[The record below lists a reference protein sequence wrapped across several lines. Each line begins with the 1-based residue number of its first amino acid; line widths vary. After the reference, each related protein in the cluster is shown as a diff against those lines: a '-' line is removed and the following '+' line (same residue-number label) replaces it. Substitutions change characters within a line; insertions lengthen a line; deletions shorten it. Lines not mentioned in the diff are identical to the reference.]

1 MKLIKVKLKDFKGE
15 DIEATAVVNQAEAGA
30 LASKQNNEEAAKQNI
45 KDSKIEEVADKL
57 VKETK
62 EQGPKETE
70 IINLKP
76 YTESVNVKTRKEL
89 ASLITEA
96 KKSNKKFK
104 VSRSLE
110 EGFRYL
116 FEAYEDEFEEDE
128 ELQNA
133 VECVFV
139 RGNRDAY
146 GPDQIED
153 NTITVGELI
162 EILDQYDE
170 NLKVFLRN
178 DNGYTFGSISN
189 DSISLGEYNSNG
201 ESALKENYDRKEENK
216 DKEILNESEVE
227 NDSEIYVYQFPELT
241 QSDSNY
247 LSNYNLEIIKEDGP
261 NGDMMVK
268 GTLKDLRDYCEDI
281 LAYEMHPDFLCKFD
295 EFADA
300 WILNDGAIS
309 FEDWEESANENLD
322 ESKIL
327 KEEDEEDFQFD
338 DEEEIPEDNEK
349 EVEVE
354 TETDPNEEEIDV
366 ETIDNYEP
374 KAEESKNTFKSIKD
388 AGEGAMFAFKTTLED
403 LYDLKVKVNQLEQLL
418 TKDAQW
424 LLDMLGIDKNQN
436 TEEVTKETS
445 EEEIETEK
453 EPEIENNANLEVK
466 DDLDVDPIEVT
477 EDDTIDFVK

>member
-15 DIEATAVVNQAEAGA
+15 DIEATAVVDQAEAGA

-45 KDSKIEEVADKL
+45 KDSKIEEVANEL

-76 YTESVNVKTRKEL
+76 YTESVNVKTRREL

-116 FEAYEDEFEEDE
+116 FEAYEDEVEEDE

-139 RGNRDAY
+139 RGARDAY

-153 NTITVGELI
+153 TTVTVGELI

-201 ESALKENYDRKEENK
+201 ESTLKENYNKKEENE
-216 DKEILNESEVE
+216 DKEILNESEIE

-261 NGDMMVK
+261 NGDMIVK

-300 WILNDGAIS
+300 WVLNNGVVS

-338 DEEEIPEDNEK
+338 DGEEIPEDDEK
-349 EVEVE
+349 EAEVE

-424 LLDMLGIDKNQN
+424 LLDMLGIDKNQG

-453 EPEIENNANLEVK
+453 ESEIENNANLEVK

>member
-15 DIEATAVVNQAEAGA
+15 DIETTAVVDQAEAGA

-45 KDSKIEEVADKL
+45 KDSKIAKVADEL

-62 EQGPKETE
+62 KQGPKETK
-70 IINLKP
+70 IIDLKP

-89 ASLITEA
+89 TSLITEA

-104 VSRSLE
+104 ISRSLE

-116 FEAYEDEFEEDE
+116 FEAYEDEVEEDE
-128 ELQNA
+128 ELQDA

-139 RGNRDAY
+139 KGNRDAY
-146 GPDQIED
+146 GPDQIEN
-153 NTITVGELI
+153 NTVTVGELI

-178 DNGYTFGSISN
+178 DNGYTFGSIN
-189 DSISLGEYNSNG
+189 NNSISLGEYNNRG
-201 ESALKENYDRKEENK
+201 ESELKENCDKEKENK
-216 DKEILNESEVE
+216 NKEILNESEVE

-241 QSDSNY
+241 QSDSGY
-247 LSNYNLEIIKEDGP
+247 LANYNLEIIKEDGP
-261 NGDMMVK
+261 NGDMIVK
-268 GTLKDLRDYCEDI
+268 GTLKDLRNYCEDI

-300 WILNDGAIS
+300 WVLNNGAVS
-309 FEDWEESANENLD
+309 FEDWEESANESLN
-322 ESKIL
+322 ESKL
-327 KEEDEEDFQFD
+327 FKEEDEEDFQFND
-338 DEEEIPEDNEK
+338 EVNDEEEIPADDEK
-349 EVEVE
+349 ELEVE
-354 TETDPNEEEIDV
+354 NETDPNEEEIDV

-436 TEEVTKETS
+436 TD
-445 EEEIETEK
+445 EEEIKTEK
-453 EPEIENNANLEVK
+453 EPEAEIETDLEVK
-466 DDLDVDPIEVT
+466 NELDVDPIDVT

>member
-15 DIEATAVVNQAEAGA
+15 NIEATAVVDQAEAGA

-45 KDSKIEEVADKL
+45 KDSKIEEVADEL

-76 YTESVNVKTRKEL
+76 YTESVNVKTRREL

-189 DSISLGEYNSNG
+189 NSISLGEYNSNG
-201 ESALKENYDRKEENK
+201 ESTLKENYNKKEENE

-261 NGDMMVK
+261 NGDMIVK

-300 WILNDGAIS
+300 WVLNNGVVS

-327 KEEDEEDFQFD
+327 KEKDEEDFQFD
-338 DEEEIPEDNEK
+338 NEEETPEDDEK

-424 LLDMLGIDKNQN
+424 LLDMLGIDKNQD

-453 EPEIENNANLEVK
+453 EPEIENEANLEVK